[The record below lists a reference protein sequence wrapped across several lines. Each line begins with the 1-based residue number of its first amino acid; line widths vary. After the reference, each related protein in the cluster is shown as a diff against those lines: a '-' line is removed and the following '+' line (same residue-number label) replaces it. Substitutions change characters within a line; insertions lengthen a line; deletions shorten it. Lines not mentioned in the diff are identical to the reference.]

1 MPQLPERIESLD
13 IGCGDGR
20 STVAL
25 ASRLGITGDVVG
37 IDKVATRLPA
47 DNEASNV
54 TFATFDAMELPNKK
68 LAQITTLLNV
78 LPGLPDAR
86 AAAAMLR
93 KAVIVARDFVY
104 VAQPQFDYGGYLLR
118 RGFKTWQSDQGRN
131 HYQGTSLDYMK
142 LARAMLDEGLIA
154 DFALMESERIRDS
167 SDPAIHSVQSPPDSG
182 PYDETTHRYKTP
194 GVTFTEPVYARF
206 HMVLCRKPSQ
216 LVPIAKRL
224 RNADRVDSVIYS
236 SMPL

>member
-1 MPQLPERIESLD
+1 MPQLPERIEALD

-25 ASRLGITGDVVG
+25 AKRLGLTDGVVG

-47 DNEASNV
+47 EDDTSNI
-54 TFATFDAMELPNKK
+54 TFATYDAMELPNKK
-68 LAQITTLLNV
+68 LAQIATLLNV

-86 AAAAMLR
+86 AAGAMLR

-104 VAQPQFDYGGYLLR
+104 VSQPQFDYGGYLLR
-118 RGFKTWQSDQGRN
+118 RGFKTYQSDQSR
-131 HYQGTSLDYMK
+131 HHFQGTSLDYMK
-142 LARAMLDEGLIA
+142 LARALLDEGLIA

-167 SDPAIHSVQSPPDSG
+167 SDPSIHSVQSPPDSG
-182 PYDETTHRYKTP
+182 PYDETTHRFKTAN
-194 GVTFTEPVYARF
+194 VTFSEPVYARF

-216 LVPIAKRL
+216 LVPITKRL
-224 RNADRVDSVIYS
+224 RNADRVDSIIYS